1 LRATARSRVLQHGQP
16 RGGWRVMRIKP
27 AFLFDLDGTWSTAS
41 TSMAWREALDEE
53 GIELPIWRIHRKR
66 SVGNE

>member
-1 LRATARSRVLQHGQP
+1 
-16 RGGWRVMRIKP
+16 MRIKP

-53 GIELPIWRIHRKR
+53 GIELSIWRIHRKR